1 MLKDGRV
8 EEDKEG
14 PRLQEDTL
22 EYDRFEFKK
31 QSTDAYG
38 KKVSRVFLRYLIR
51 DKKEQSATKN
61 KFYVERIMNLEH
73 DKEDQEFWL
82 KQPTCFK
89 QSTDRPEHLLFQAG
103 TRSMYIFDLK
113 LVNGILRLYTEKDKE
128 KGKAFRWQ
136 EVPFTHKLDMIG
148 TNHVSML
155 VGKRE
160 AKWQK
165 TT

>member
-8 EEDKEG
+8 EDDTELRK
-14 PRLQEDTL
+14 QEDTL

-31 QSTDAYG
+31 QSTKKYG

-51 DKKEQSATKN
+51 DNDEKSATKN
-61 KFYVERIMNLEH
+61 KFYVDRIMNLEH

-89 QSTDRPEHLLFQAG
+89 QSTDCPTHLLFQAS

-113 LVNGILRLYTEKDKE
+113 LENAILRLYTEKDKKE
-128 KGKAFRWQ
+128 GNAFCWQ